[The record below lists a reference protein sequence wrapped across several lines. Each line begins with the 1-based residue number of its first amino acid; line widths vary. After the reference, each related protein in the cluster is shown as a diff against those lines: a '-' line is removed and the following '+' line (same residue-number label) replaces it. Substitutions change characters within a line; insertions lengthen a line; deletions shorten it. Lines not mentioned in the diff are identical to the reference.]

1 MALPK
6 KVSRVVLV
14 GNKISP
20 GQPSK
25 KDDGTVVRTVW
36 GDIAWQLG
44 GKEGYAL
51 VKQAD
56 ETATNPGDALGKL
69 LRKYTP
75 CLILIDEW
83 VAYAR
88 GLHDTKDLP
97 GGDFE
102 TQFTFAQTLTE
113 EVKSVP
119 GAMLVVSLPA
129 SADGGGGVPSPLRK
143 RLTMVWG
150 GILGCVGGKFWVL
163 ARMRWVYWSRVRRR
177 MPNWKPN
184 VRNLCQKQP
193 GRERSLPA
201 VFRQM
206 AAQRQCPKLRE
217 LGGHL
222 YPHPRHISSE
232 A

>member
-1 MALPK
+1 MVFGCPLCEPIK
-6 KVSRVVLV
+6 NRGRFFLKSKNSFPPNGYEVVPTRLSDRTFNPSPQRVV
-14 GNKISP
+14 
-20 GQPSK
+20 
-25 KDDGTVVRTVW
+25 
-36 GDIAWQLG
+36 
-44 GKEGYAL
+44 GYAD
-51 VKQAD
+51 KP
-56 ETATNPGDALGKL
+56 TPGDFVIFGERRRL
-69 LRKYTP
+69 P
-75 CLILIDEW
+75 P
-83 VAYAR
+83 YAR